1 MWKSGKEPVI
11 KRVTCYGNVS
21 FLLLCDRYDSGG
33 KKPPTHTMYSMSFK
47 DVGQLWARRK
57 KNKSG
62 RVEKEAKSR
71 RQTEATIVHAR
82 SRGLACSET
91 LPNLMTPL
99 WHQTSHLGC
108 RDCSHIQMTWLFM
121 PKPLTQ
127 LFIPVLWCFQL
138 RYFTYRMQRLQIAAS
153 STYLML
159 NLFSSS
165 LIQNQEGISDRW
177 NLTFIWT
184 HSSVARVGAQSKNRP
199 KTNRTE
205 PNPAKI
211 KHALRFTAAAP
222 HPSLSFHFSPPF
234 VPLLCIFFQSCHS
247 PLLVSEALFEQ
258 NRKETET

>member
-1 MWKSGKEPVI
+1 MIV
-11 KRVTCYGNVS
+11 
-21 FLLLCDRYDSGG
+21 GG
-33 KKPPTHTMYSMSFK
+33 GSPPTHTMYSMSFK

-71 RQTEATIVHAR
+71 RQTEATIVRAR

-127 LFIPVLWCFQL
+127 LFISGLWCFHL
-138 RYFTYRMQRLQIAAS
+138 RYLTYRMQRLQLAAS
-153 STYLML
+153 STYLTL
-159 NLFSSS
+159 VILFSSS
-165 LIQNQEGISDRW
+165 LIQTQEGISDRW

-184 HSSVARVGAQSKNRP
+184 HSSVASRS
-199 KTNRTE
+199 
-205 PNPAKI
+205 AKQ
-211 KHALRFTAAAP
+211 K
-222 HPSLSFHFSPPF
+222 
-234 VPLLCIFFQSCHS
+234 
-247 PLLVSEALFEQ
+247 
-258 NRKETET
+258 